1 MPCPAAEARL
11 HWPDSPCGDIA
22 CANWRN
28 PAAPRGRARATT
40 GSIRSR
46 DRISM
51 CSICYRIGGSGRFL
65 QEPPVRKPPSF
76 GEGDEL
82 KHIEINRVA
91 DGAISLAFPG
101 PVARESRRNRDI
113 PPRHD
118 GSQPVSVVQWTLQIC
133 VKFHP
138 SAQPDFHTAVSER
151 GVTIR
156 DGIVPLCVRQLVSGP
171 ARRGGPGVWKGSNQN
186 GQDGTRN

>member
-1 MPCPAAEARL
+1 MRRASIGRIRPV
-11 HWPDSPCGDIA
+11 GDIA

-28 PAAPRGRARATT
+28 PAARRGRACATT

-46 DRISM
+46 EWISM
-51 CSICYRIGGSGRFL
+51 CSNCYRIGGSGRFHKNRPS
-65 QEPPVRKPPSF
+65 EIPPSF
-76 GEGDEL
+76 WEGDDL
-82 KHIEINRVA
+82 KHFEINRVD
-91 DGAISLAFPG
+91 DGAISSAFPG
-101 PVARESRRNRDI
+101 PVARESRRDRAI

-118 GSQPVSVVQWTLQIC
+118 GSQPASVVQWTLQIC

-156 DGIVPLCVRQLVSGP
+156 DGFVPLCVRQLVSGP
-171 ARRGGPGVWKGSNQN
+171 ARRGGPGVWKGSIQN